1 MPAVKPIPA
10 SELYA
15 GQDMTRIIGPDL
27 FNKIVPMAVTESSS
41 VYEEEKA
48 RLLRA
53 EAEKVETANG
63 EMDAALDYLKLPGS
77 LAVLKGQSQEEGQ
90 ADREVERHCQK
101 IAANGSLR
109 APLEKLKDDRTRLL
123 SSLDQCTTQLD
134 AEESACEKLRVKYGA
149 DWTQQPSSVFATTLR
164 KEVKAYRDS
173 IKDAAANDDA
183 LLASY
188 KKAEQVIEEMHGAG
202 AKNEVDV
209 MFQEALFKMAESSG
223 RRTSTAS
230 ATTGN
235 LLDDVDDSNA
245 VNEQIA
251 QLEELCKKLM
261 LVKKDRTQVLKDLR
275 EKIHADDISQ
285 VLVLNKKNLSGQEAQ
300 IFQAELEK
308 FRPHQTRLRQADTK
322 QTSLLKEVTKL
333 YGELLQDSRVRAE
346 QQKHETMLRQRSAV
360 VSKYEEAYKTYKE
373 VSSVLGQAQG
383 FYAGIEKDVDSLS
396 KNVEEFVSNRK
407 AEGMRL
413 LQELER
419 KKETQ
424 SAAQDDHERQKLNA
438 LMSRLS
444 VSSGPGSP
452 VVGSPQPAAPVLPPK
467 PPAKPST
474 TPYAPPMTATYAQ
487 PTTAQQPLNY
497 LGQMTS
503 SIPSTGP
510 SVRQP
515 PASSYPTP
523 PPPPPQQYGQP
534 GSYNPSAY
542 AQPTTPQT
550 PYPPT
555 SWLIW

>member
-1 MPAVKPIPA
+1 HLNNTRDKLNQANKDNDFLYHEIVPSESTLPKIVKMPAVKPIPA

-77 LAVLKGQSQEEGQ
+77 LAVLKGQSQQEGQ

-149 DWTQQPSSVFATTLR
+149 DWTQQPSSVFAATLR
-164 KEVKAYRDS
+164 KEVRAYRDS

-183 LLASY
+183 LLTSY
-188 KKAEQVIEEMHGAG
+188 KKAEQVIEEMRGAG

-275 EKIHADDISQ
+275 EK
-285 VLVLNKKNLSGQEAQ
+285 
-300 IFQAELEK
+300 
-308 FRPHQTRLRQADTK
+308 
-322 QTSLLKEVTKL
+322 
-333 YGELLQDSRVRAE
+333 
-346 QQKHETMLRQRSAV
+346 
-360 VSKYEEAYKTYKE
+360 
-373 VSSVLGQAQG
+373 
-383 FYAGIEKDVDSLS
+383 
-396 KNVEEFVSNRK
+396 
-407 AEGMRL
+407 
-413 LQELER
+413 
-419 KKETQ
+419 
-424 SAAQDDHERQKLNA
+424 
-438 LMSRLS
+438 
-444 VSSGPGSP
+444 
-452 VVGSPQPAAPVLPPK
+452 
-467 PPAKPST
+467 
-474 TPYAPPMTATYAQ
+474 
-487 PTTAQQPLNY
+487 
-497 LGQMTS
+497 
-503 SIPSTGP
+503 
-510 SVRQP
+510 
-515 PASSYPTP
+515 
-523 PPPPPQQYGQP
+523 
-534 GSYNPSAY
+534 
-542 AQPTTPQT
+542 
-550 PYPPT
+550 
-555 SWLIW
+555 